1 MRNFITGAAIPIALV
16 VLVLWAV
23 GTFYFEAPG
32 WFHGLLTGGVF
43 LLLWGIVSRRP
54 VDARTPRGPRP

>member
-1 MRNFITGAAIPIALV
+1 MRPFLTGTAIPIGLA

-23 GTFYFEAPG
+23 GTFYFAAPG
-32 WFHGLLTGGVF
+32 WFHGLLTGGLF

-54 VDARTPRGPRP
+54 RANATRSR